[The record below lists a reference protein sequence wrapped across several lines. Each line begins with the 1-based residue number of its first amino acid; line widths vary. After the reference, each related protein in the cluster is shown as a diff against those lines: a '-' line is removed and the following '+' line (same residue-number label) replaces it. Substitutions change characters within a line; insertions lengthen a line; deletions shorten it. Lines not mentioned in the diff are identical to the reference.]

1 MLLSRKCYLERSSGG
16 NLECFLI
23 LLPCAICESPSVA
36 ILLISSNSRL
46 LSRTSEEK
54 HLKSLSSL
62 YRVTNQHLRMS
73 YSTRRSHGGF
83 NKGSPIQKPVE
94 VGKRYEVDVTEISRK
109 GDGIA
114 KVQGFVVFV
123 ENGKVGN
130 KIRVE
135 IKEVA
140 DRFAKATIVV

>member
-1 MLLSRKCYLERSSGG
+1 
-16 NLECFLI
+16 
-23 LLPCAICESPSVA
+23 
-36 ILLISSNSRL
+36 
-46 LSRTSEEK
+46 
-54 HLKSLSSL
+54 
-62 YRVTNQHLRMS
+62 MS

-94 VGKRYEVDVTEISRK
+94 VGKQYEVDVTEISRK

-114 KVQGFVVFV
+114 RVQGFVVFV
-123 ENGKVGN
+123 ENGNVGN
-130 KIRVE
+130 KVKVE

>member
-1 MLLSRKCYLERSSGG
+1 
-16 NLECFLI
+16 
-23 LLPCAICESPSVA
+23 
-36 ILLISSNSRL
+36 
-46 LSRTSEEK
+46 
-54 HLKSLSSL
+54 
-62 YRVTNQHLRMS
+62 MS

-94 VGKRYEVDVTEISRK
+94 VGKQYEVDVTEISRK

-123 ENGKVGN
+123 EVRN
-130 KIRVE
+130 KIKVE